1 MNVLITGATGYI
13 GSNLARRLLN
23 EKKKVDII
31 IRPSSQLSL
40 INDIKDKI
48 NIHIH
53 DGTAKGM
60 MKIIEKAKPEVVFH
74 LASKFTVKHKESDI
88 NPLINSNILFG
99 TQLVEAMSRNKI
111 KYLINTGTAW
121 QHYKNDE
128 YNPVCLYAATKQAFE
143 NILKYYT
150 EAEELLVI
158 TLKLFDTYGPN
169 DPRPKIMNLL
179 KRIGKSKEEL
189 VMSPGEQY
197 IDLVYIDDIVEAFL
211 RAANIIK
218 NRPNITQE
226 SYAVSS
232 SNPIKLKNLVGIFEK
247 VSGKKLNIKW
257 GERPYRDREV
267 MVTWDKG
274 KVLDGWKPRI
284 SIEDGISKII

>member
-1 MNVLITGATGYI
+1 M
-13 GSNLARRLLN
+13 
-23 EKKKVDII
+23 
-31 IRPSSQLSL
+31 RPSSKMSL
-40 INDIKDKI
+40 INDITDKI

-53 DGTAKGM
+53 DGTTEGM
-60 MKIIEKAKPEVVFH
+60 MKIIEKARPEVVFH
-74 LASKFTVKHKESDI
+74 LASKFTAKHQESDVK
-88 NPLINSNILFG
+88 PLISSNILFG

-128 YNPVCLYAATKQAFE
+128 YNPVCLYSATKQAFE

-150 EAEELLVI
+150 EAEKLKVV

-179 KRIGKSKEEL
+179 KKVGESEEEL
-189 VMSPGEQY
+189 SMSPGEQY
-197 IDLVYIDDIVEAFL
+197 MDLVYIDDIVEAFF
-211 RAANIIK
+211 RSVDIIK

-226 SYAVSS
+226 SYAVTS
-232 SNPIKLKNLVGIFEK
+232 SNPIKLKDLVRIFEK

-257 GERPYRDREV
+257 GDRPYRNREV

-284 SIEDGISKII
+284 NLEDGISKII